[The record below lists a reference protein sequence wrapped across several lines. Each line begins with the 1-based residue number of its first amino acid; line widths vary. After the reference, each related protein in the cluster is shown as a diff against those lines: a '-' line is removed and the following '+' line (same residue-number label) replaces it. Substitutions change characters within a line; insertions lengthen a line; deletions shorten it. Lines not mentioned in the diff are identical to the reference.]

1 MAHRQPVSFALS
13 VGDKVLLA
21 AEFKGSS
28 VTLHKA
34 GQPDSDLQTK
44 ATMVLENLLWHQ
56 FVFLLDQYDETKG
69 ASQSFIAFL
78 PSQAIDYPI
87 TMERVSTPAYQVAGQ
102 TTKTRRYHIVANKV
116 LSIEMWTDDRR
127 VPPLFYSAAQQL
139 KIIRTG

>member
-1 MAHRQPVSFALS
+1 MNDEQKNESRKAQMKEHSLWIALVVCMIFGMPV
-13 VGDKVLLA
+13 
-21 AEFKGSS
+21 
-28 VTLHKA
+28 
-34 GQPDSDLQTK
+34 
-44 ATMVLENLLWHQ
+44 WHQ
-56 FVFLLDQYDETKG
+56 FVFLLDQYNETKG